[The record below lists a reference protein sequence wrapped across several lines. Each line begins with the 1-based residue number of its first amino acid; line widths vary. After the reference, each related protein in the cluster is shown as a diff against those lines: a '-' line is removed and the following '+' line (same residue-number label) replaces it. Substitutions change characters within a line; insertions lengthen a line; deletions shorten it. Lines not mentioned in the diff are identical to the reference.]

1 MKLLIKTKYQS
12 KCEQSNFVRVMVWK
26 KKNRFKREEEIEKDW
41 EGEKRVRLAKQNIIK
56 SESTS

>member
-1 MKLLIKTKYQS
+1 MK
-12 KCEQSNFVRVMVWK
+12 K